1 MTDISWFEILGRT
14 SPKRPVQLD
23 ALITDNRKS
32 KPYGKVV
39 FPEMD
44 LTPSTALWERDKG
57 GPTYIGIRVLK
68 PLEAA
73 HNLARRLAA
82 AALEREVFPVIL
94 SRVEYSGFE
103 QFGFRVER
111 VPDEPAAALAAEAEI
126 RKFWDLA
133 IIIDGDEIGLWS
145 RQNNGS

>member
-1 MTDISWFEILGRT
+1 MIDISWFEILGRT

-23 ALITDNRKS
+23 ALITDNQ
-32 KPYGKVV
+32 KPKAFGKVV
-39 FPEMD
+39 FPEME
-44 LTPSTALWERDKG
+44 LTPSIALWEHDKG
-57 GPTYIGIRVLK
+57 GPTFIGIRVLK
-68 PLEAA
+68 PLESAY
-73 HNLARRLAA
+73 NVARLLAA

-111 VPDEPAAALAAEAEI
+111 VPDEPTAALAAEAEI

-133 IIIDGDEIGLWS
+133 IIIDGDDIGRWS
-145 RQNNGS
+145 GQSNGV

>member
-1 MTDISWFEILGRT
+1 MTETPWLDILSRT

-23 ALITDNRKS
+23 ALIAGDDKS
-32 KPYGKVV
+32 KPNGKVV
-39 FPEMD
+39 FPEGGAA
-44 LTPSTALWERDKG
+44 PSVVLWDREED

-68 PLEAA
+68 APDAP
-73 HNLARRLAA
+73 HKTARLLAA

-94 SRVEYSGFE
+94 SRVDHCGFE

-111 VPDEPAAALAAEAEI
+111 IPEEPSAAQAAEDEV

-133 IIIDGDEIGLWS
+133 IIIDGTDVGLWS
-145 RQNNGS
+145 G